1 MTEKSKNLI
10 FILFGASGDLSKRY
24 LLPALENLKI
34 EPIKISRSDY
44 PNLNEI
50 IPKNGEL
57 VFHLAIP
64 PDGIRDALRVI
75 GENFSKENVKILL
88 EKPFGTDLKSA
99 EDLIEY
105 VNKYFNEDNIYR
117 VDHYLVKES
126 LKNLVGQNENIKSV
140 EITAS
145 EELGIEGRV
154 NFYEQTGALRDFV
167 QSHLLEMAAV
177 TLAGSFERK
186 KREEVLKNLSIVCDI
201 PKNECVKRGQYEGYR
216 DEVGNPASMTE
227 TFVSVNL
234 AAGDISIIL
243 TTGKALK
250 EKSTRIKIK
259 YRDGSEKTFHIER
272 EPDAYEKV
280 FSAAIE
286 GKKDLF
292 ISQKEVLQSWRILED
307 IQDTWRS
314 RGGDLIIYPRGGS
327 IEEI

>member
-75 GENFSKENVKILL
+75 GENFSKENTKILL

-117 VDHYLVKES
+117 VDHYLAKE
-126 LKNLVGQNENIKSV
+126 NG
-140 EITAS
+140 IT
-145 EELGIEGRV
+145 
-154 NFYEQTGALRDFV
+154 
-167 QSHLLEMAAV
+167 
-177 TLAGSFERK
+177 
-186 KREEVLKNLSIVCDI
+186 
-201 PKNECVKRGQYEGYR
+201 
-216 DEVGNPASMTE
+216 
-227 TFVSVNL
+227 
-234 AAGDISIIL
+234 
-243 TTGKALK
+243 
-250 EKSTRIKIK
+250 
-259 YRDGSEKTFHIER
+259 
-272 EPDAYEKV
+272 
-280 FSAAIE
+280 
-286 GKKDLF
+286 
-292 ISQKEVLQSWRILED
+292 
-307 IQDTWRS
+307 
-314 RGGDLIIYPRGGS
+314 IY
-327 IEEI
+327 